1 MARAGGGGGGTSA
14 FNNQVCT
21 RTDGG
26 TSTDPFVK
34 VKYTSATQSG
44 GTQVTTNTVITGAT
58 TQSLTLKADRVGIQ
72 TVRCKLTHPVAVNK
86 TEPLSEVA
94 QTTDTSLLSRANS
107 AIYTNTVNFETIS
120 ATNQQISNVNYE
132 ITRDWMDYSGGTST
146 QNLFLGSLNLAATTV
161 TPNRTITLF
170 APDENITVKI
180 RMSGGAGDGFNGNH
194 GGAGGGTVFTH
205 TLIQDT
211 EYTFK
216 FGYHTDEN
224 GTASLGRGGPGAYF
238 YEKGVLLVAC
248 GGGGASGWYGGNG
261 GAGGGAGIAGDS
273 GSGPYGGTG
282 GVAVATGQLPA
293 AGQQPISWS
302 GFGNYGVGGKV
313 ESCTS
318 GQYWAQQGY
327 SPCSDMGTQKFRT
340 YQGTQVSNSSSI
352 TRGYKAA
359 SNITTDAGWNGYR
372 TNGGFSQSHVS
383 GTFVGGGGSGAYGGN
398 SCQGTSSG
406 GGGASGYTNG
416 AVNIIS
422 AQAGTNSQNFSFA
435 FIELP

>member
-1 MARAGGGGGGTSA
+1 MASAGGGRGGESA
-14 FNNQVCT
+14 YNNQVCT
-21 RTDGG
+21 KISSGLGVD
-26 TSTDPFVK
+26 SYVK
-34 VKYTSATQSG
+34 VRYTSATQSG
-44 GTQVTTNTVITGAT
+44 GSQVTTNTVITGAT
-58 TQSLTLKADRVGIQ
+58 GQTLTLKADRVGIQ

-86 TEPLSEVA
+86 TEPLSEVT

-120 ATNQQISNVNYE
+120 ATNEQISNLNYE

-146 QNLFLGSLNLAATTV
+146 QNLFVSSLQLAATTV
-161 TPNRTITLF
+161 TPNRTITIY
-170 APDENITVKI
+170 PSDENINVKI
-180 RMSGGAGDGFNGNH
+180 QMSGGAGDDFNGNRGGH
-194 GGAGGGTVFTH
+194 GGGCIFTY
-205 TLIQDT
+205 TLQKDT

-216 FGYHTDEN
+216 FGYNTDEN

-248 GGGGASGWYGGNG
+248 GGGGAAGWYGGNG
-261 GAGGGAGIAGDS
+261 GAGGGAGIAGGNGAGAS
-273 GSGPYGGTG
+273 GGIGGISVSKG
-282 GVAVATGQLPA
+282 ALPG
-293 AGQQPISWS
+293 AGQQAS
-302 GFGNYGVGGKV
+302 GTIGGKV

-318 GQYWAQQGY
+318 GVYWAQQGY
-327 SPCSDMGTQKFRT
+327 SPCSNMGTQKFRT

-352 TRGYKAA
+352 TRGYKAS
-359 SNITTDAGWNGYR
+359 SNVTTDSGWNGYR
-372 TNGGFSQSHVS
+372 TNGGYSSSHVS

-398 SCQGTSSG
+398 ATTSPASG

-416 AVNIIS
+416 AVNLIS